1 MEQNVCTYMA
11 CLAGEMRQAGKDS
24 KADLFRAVSNR
35 LRQFAKKAPLS
46 FGRVTAALVDNFAQS
61 LYQDGL
67 AVNTVNSYLSG
78 FRVVYNTAREAGL
91 FVPPAKSPFAH
102 LHLRREITSKRALS
116 SQAINELARMQPSA
130 SSPHRLTLDLFLFC
144 YMACGM
150 PFIDLAHL
158 THDNIRGKDIVY
170 HRSKTGTRVQIAI
183 TPAMRLLLKRYAR
196 KDSRYLFPILPEGGC
211 SHERYKSILARY
223 NACLHKIGNSLR
235 QPVKLT
241 SYVARH
247 SWATEALRKNTP
259 MAVII
264 QGLGHTSEKTTR
276 IYLDSL
282 DRSVM
287 AKANGKI
294 IKEVNDLIVG
304 RA

>member
-11 CLAGEMRQAGKDS
+11 CVAGEMRKAGKNS
-24 KADLFRAVSNR
+24 KADLYRVVSNR
-35 LRQFAKKAPLS
+35 LRQFTNEGKLS
-46 FGRVTAALVDNFAQS
+46 FGRVTATLVDSFAQS
-61 LYQDGL
+61 LYQEGL
-67 AVNTVNSYLSG
+67 AVNTVNNYLSG
-78 FRVVYNTAREAGL
+78 FRAVYNAARKAGV
-91 FVPPAKSPFAH
+91 FTEQGKNPFTH

-130 SSPHRLTLDLFLFC
+130 SSPHRLALDLFLFC

-158 THDNIRGKDIVY
+158 MHDNIRGKDIVY

-211 SHERYKSILARY
+211 SHERYKAILTRY
-223 NACLHKIGNSLR
+223 NACLHEIGNSLKH
-235 QPVKLT
+235 PVKLT

-287 AKANGKI
+287 ARANGKI
-294 IKEVNDLIVG
+294 IKTVNDLIVG